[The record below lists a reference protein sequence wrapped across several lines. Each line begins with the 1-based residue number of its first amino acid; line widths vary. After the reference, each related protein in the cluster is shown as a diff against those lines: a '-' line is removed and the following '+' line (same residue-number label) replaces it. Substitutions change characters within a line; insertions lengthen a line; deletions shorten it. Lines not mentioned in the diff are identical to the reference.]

1 MASITVQSFLL
12 LVTLISVSMVTGSN
26 NNGHFTKRVGRLR
39 NSRAKMTVRNGHF
52 LELLERNGPHLSQ
65 NGRFLNEKVR
75 ARRRRRQ
82 VTNESSASSRR
93 EENLLKILT
102 DHTSP
107 LSTNEELDHT
117 SPLSTNEELDL
128 DNLRLQIQ
136 LKEMTSQHE
145 SSKMATDLNQLTE
158 IRDQNIKTGTEEEE
172 GILNDLDKQL
182 ENLKLTSGLV
192 DALEDTMDLV
202 PKFMLPGTEENHTD
216 DEITTNLPIDVMDI
230 SGDGSGSGE
239 TIIPTVEGSG
249 YGEDIISFTK
259 LNHGFLNEYEG
270 YMKDLEIQLL
280 VEYEGQKQNQ
290 EKEEDEDEE
299 DTEEVEEEEAEREQS
314 QNENEQRE
322 ISDDRPGYQEE
333 GDEQNTDEDETE
345 EEEVKGQVEEE
356 MSGTGGI
363 DNIEKQME
371 TLRGGDEDRPEES
384 ENTQGDEAKYD
395 DTKSRDNEALPVL
408 SRCMSPGGFRV
419 KLLPE
424 DLCDGNKD
432 CINGEDERKARC
444 QNKCP
449 GGYRKCADG
458 LQCLKEKLFCN
469 GFIQC
474 RDQSDELNCDRTRT
488 ECEEFEMFSCD
499 GVCRLKSFLCDR
511 TQDCK
516 DGVDEKGCKYEIF
529 SCPEQFVFDKVRRQC
544 VYM

>member
-1 MASITVQSFLL
+1 MPHYAV
-12 LVTLISVSMVTGSN
+12 LIIQFTD
-26 NNGHFTKRVGRLR
+26 GHFTKRVGRLR
-39 NSRAKMTVRNGHF
+39 NSRAKVTVRNGHF
-52 LELLERNGPHLSQ
+52 LELLERNGPHLSKK
-65 NGRFLNEKVR
+65 GRYLNENVR

-82 VTNESSASSRR
+82 VTDESSASTRR
-93 EENLLKILT
+93 EENLLKLLT

-107 LSTNEELDHT
+107 LSTNQELDHT

-158 IRDQNIKTGTEEEE
+158 IRDQNVKTGTEEEE

-202 PKFMLPGTEENHTD
+202 PKFMLPGTEENHAD
-216 DEITTNLPIDVMDI
+216 DENTTNLPIDVMDI

-249 YGEDIISFTK
+249 SGEDIISFTK
-259 LNHGFLNEYEG
+259 LDHGFLNEYEG

-280 VEYEGQKQNQ
+280 VEYEGQKRNQ
-290 EKEEDEDEE
+290 EEEKEKEEEEKEEEEEEEEEEDEDEGE
-299 DTEEVEEEEAEREQS
+299 EEVEEEVEEEAEREQS

-333 GDEQNTDEDETE
+333 GDEQKTDEDKTE

-356 MSGTGGI
+356 TSGTGGI
-363 DNIEKQME
+363 DNIEKQLE

-384 ENTQGDEAKYD
+384 ENTPGDEAKYD

-408 SRCMSPGGFRV
+408 SRCVSPGGFRV

-449 GGYRKCADG
+449 VGYRKCADG
-458 LQCLKEKLFCN
+458 FQCLKEKLFCN
-469 GFIQC
+469 GFLQC
-474 RDQSDELNCDRTRT
+474 RDQSDELNCGRTRA

-499 GVCRLKSFLCDR
+499 GVCRLKSFLCDH

-516 DGVDEKGCKYEIF
+516 DGVDEIGCKYGGF
-529 SCPEQFVFDKVRRQC
+529 YSLPSVP
-544 VYM
+544 